1 MSAELEILG
10 ITKVDDAEWDQPRDE
25 VVDVSAYT
33 EAAIV
38 VTIFDGTVAGGSTTD
53 VFLDT
58 AVDNAE
64 ESWVG
69 LTTLFSLTA
78 NPTAPETHY
87 AYLQGPGGTGGYPGF
102 ARYLRVAVDQN
113 AASDLTFDVRA
124 IMKRKGGGGGASM
137 TRSTMLPTGIM
148 NKLQRG

>member
-10 ITKVDDAEWDQPRDE
+10 ITKVDEATWDQPRDE

-64 ESWVG
+64 ERWVG
-69 LTTLFSLTA
+69 LTRLVSLTA
-78 NPTAPETHY
+78 NPSPPETHY
-87 AYLQGPGGTGGYPGF
+87 VYLEGPGTGPSGYPGF
-102 ARYLRVAVDQN
+102 ARYLRVVVDQDAN
-113 AASDLTFDVRA
+113 SELTFDVRA
-124 IMKRKGGGGGASM
+124 IMKTRGEGGGMPM
-137 TRSTMLPTGIM
+137 TRGGGMPGM
-148 NKLQRG
+148 GGNKLVR